1 MNVSKFEPYFL
12 AVSNISLLLRFSTI
26 LLEYTYELPAMSK
39 IAISIGKAI
48 KTNILVL
55 IFIKILQNI
64 VFLSVF

>member
-1 MNVSKFEPYFL
+1 MSEPYFV
-12 AVSNISLLLRFSTI
+12 AVASISLLLKPSTI
-26 LLEYTYELPAMSK
+26 LLEYKYELPAMSK

-55 IFIKILQNI
+55 IFTIILQNI